1 MIENIVE
8 KVKTAKK
15 KFGDFIHE
23 TPLEYNT
30 TFSKLSNNEVYLK
43 LENLQKTGSFK
54 IRGALNK
61 ISDLSGDKR
70 KNGVI
75 TASAGNHGQGVA
87 LAATINNISSTVVL
101 PEGTAIIKVEAIES
115 YGAKVIIH
123 GKNYD
128 EAYHHAKKVQNE
140 RSLEFIHAFNDPEI
154 IIGQG
159 TIGLEIMEQLP
170 DVDILIVPIGGG
182 GLISGIASYCKAIK
196 PEVKIIGVEAEG
208 SPSMYQSIKKKK
220 LIELK
225 DIDTIA
231 DGIAIKKPGT
241 ITFDIIK
248 EVVDEILLVDDDEVA
263 NAILMLMERAK
274 IVTEGAGAVSLAAV
288 LTKLSE
294 KNKKVVVVISGGNI
308 DMTLINRIIVKGLI
322 KAGRLLKFT
331 TKLVDKPGSLMKVLK
346 IIADQNANIISIT
359 HNRDM
364 LDLPLKQTIVEIDL
378 ETRNK
383 GHIESIKNALN
394 KKGYEIK
401 IIEP

>member
-1 MIENIVE
+1 MNDILE
-8 KVKTAKK
+8 KVLIAKK

-30 TFSKLSNNEVYLK
+30 TFSKISNNDVYLK

-61 ISDLSGDKR
+61 INSLNQKEKKS
-70 KNGVI
+70 GVI

-87 LAATINNISSTVVL
+87 LAATINNIASTVVL
-101 PEGTAIIKVEAIES
+101 PEGTAIIKIEAIEN
-115 YGAKVIIH
+115 YGANVIIH

-128 EAYHHAKKVQNE
+128 EAYQHARKIQEEKGLIFV
-140 RSLEFIHAFNDPEI
+140 HAFNDPEI

-159 TIGLEIMEQLP
+159 TIGFEIMEQLP
-170 DVDILIVPIGGG
+170 ETDVIVVPIGGG
-182 GLISGIASYCKAIK
+182 GLISGIGSYCKAFK
-196 PEVKIIGVEAEG
+196 PGIRIIGAESKG
-208 SPSMYQSIKKKK
+208 SPSMYQSIKKNKI
-220 LIELK
+220 IELK
-225 DIDTIA
+225 EIDTIA
-231 DGIAIKKPGT
+231 DGIAIKKPGD
-241 ITFDIIK
+241 ITFSIIK
-248 EVVDEILLVDDDEVA
+248 EIVDEILLVDDDEVA

-274 IVTEGAGAVSLAAV
+274 IVTEGAGAVSLAAT
-288 LTKLSE
+288 LDKLDV

-346 IIADQNANIISIT
+346 ILADQQANIISIT
-359 HNRDM
+359 HNREM
-364 LDLPLKQTIVEIDL
+364 LNVPLKQTIVQIDL

-383 GHIESIKNALN
+383 KHMETIKDALN